1 MATNLELINSW
12 KHEFKVEATAEEIL
26 QLAQKNVAE
35 AEALSSDKLVQIGAA
50 LIKPDLSYMISSNL
64 TRFNGVYPSGF
75 WAKHDTDPET
85 SSTGL
90 RKGDIAI
97 HAEIRLINNAMITG
111 FVHTKEEWRECL
123 LVLSTFPCAHCA
135 SALME
140 LTEIEFLLVLG
151 NTSINTPLKQEKAK
165 ELFKWFNSSQER
177 VMHY

>member
-1 MATNLELINSW
+1 MDNNLELIDSW
-12 KHEFKVEATAEEIL
+12 RHEFGVEASSKDIL
-26 QLAQKNVAE
+26 DLATKNVAA
-35 AEALSSDKLVQIGAA
+35 AENLSSDKLVQVGAA

-64 TRFNGVYPSGF
+64 TRFNGVYPKGF

-111 FVHTKEEWRECL
+111 FVHNAEDWRECL
-123 LVLSTFPCAHCA
+123 LVLSTFPCAHCV

-151 NTSINTPLKQEKAK
+151 NTSINTPQKQEKAK
-165 ELFKWFNSSQER
+165 ELLKWFNTDQQR